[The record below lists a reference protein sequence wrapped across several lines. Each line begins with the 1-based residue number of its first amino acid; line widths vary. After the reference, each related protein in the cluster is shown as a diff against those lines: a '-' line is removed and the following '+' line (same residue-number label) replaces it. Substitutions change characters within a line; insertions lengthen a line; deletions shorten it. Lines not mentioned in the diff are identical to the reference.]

1 MIDLDNTKKMTEFQ
15 PARDDAEVD
24 LVEFLAILIDGKW
37 IILWVTSLIDRWLG
51 DRMAFLR
58 V

>member
-1 MIDLDNTKKMTEFQ
+1 MPMLRFADLEQDYDLLTAAQSVVDELLNHY
-15 PARDDAEVD
+15 PDLAE
-24 LVEFLAILIDGKW
+24 KH
-37 IILWVTSLIDRWLG
+37 IDRWLG